1 LRYVFFEFT
10 DADRKQ
16 KTHRKIINFTIH
28 LSGNIVWLPFA
39 MVDNAD
45 RLPKSF
51 FRSTR
56 YILFWIGSLF
66 SNMGSWMQQIAEPWV
81 VLSLS
86 NSPFWVG
93 LDGFALNAPGLIF
106 TLWGGVLADRYNKR
120 KVVFVFQA
128 LQFLCVA
135 TLVVLLV
142 GGWLKVWM
150 IVCISFLVGLTDAL
164 SMPSFQSIVPSLVKQ
179 HDIKRAVSLNSTQ
192 FNLSRVL
199 GPAIAG
205 IVIVRFGAVACFS
218 ANAASY
224 LPFFLALYFIYPH
237 KVVET
242 QLQGAEEKPVEL
254 LRAFVKLLRNREV
267 SLPLLTTLAT
277 NLFCGPL
284 VTFCPVLIKNVF
296 HGEVGNFGGAMAAF
310 GVGGLIGAASSFIP
324 LPASVKRN
332 RFAAMAAV
340 FLALVVVAIGLNH
353 SLPLLIVLLVLAG
366 AALTTVNIS
375 INTFLQENAVNAMR
389 GRIASMYQL
398 TLSGGISIGALLT
411 GFTVSKLNISDAL
424 VLNGAV
430 AVGLLVWLVWRQGGK
445 AVVS

>member
-1 LRYVFFEFT
+1 
-10 DADRKQ
+10 
-16 KTHRKIINFTIH
+16 
-28 LSGNIVWLPFA
+28 

-51 FRSTR
+51 FRSPR
-56 YILFWIGSLF
+56 YILFWLGSLF

-106 TLWGGVLADRYNKR
+106 TLWGGVLADRYNRR
-120 KVVFVFQA
+120 KVVVLFQA
-128 LQFLCVA
+128 LQFFCVL
-135 TLVVLLV
+135 TLVVLLLA
-142 GGWLKVWM
+142 GWLKVWM

-179 HDIKRAVSLNSTQ
+179 QDIKKAVSLNSTQ

-224 LPFFLALYFIYPH
+224 LPFFLALYFIYPR

-242 QLQGAEEKPVEL
+242 QPQAEEKPVEL
-254 LRAFVKLLRNREV
+254 LRAFLKLLRNRKV
-267 SLPLLTTLAT
+267 SLPLITTLVT

-296 HGEVGNFGGAMAAF
+296 HAEVGNFGGAMAAF
-310 GVGGLIGAASSFIP
+310 GVGGLMGAASSFIP
-324 LPASVKRN
+324 LPASLKRN

-340 FLALVVVAIGLNH
+340 FLSLVVVAIGFNH
-353 SLPLLIVLLVLAG
+353 SLLLLIVLLVLAG

-375 INTFLQENAVNAMR
+375 INTFLQENAVNAVR
-389 GRIASMYQL
+389 GRVASMYQL
-398 TLSGGISIGALLT
+398 TLSGGISLGALLT

-424 VLNGAV
+424 VFNGAV
-430 AVGLLVWLVWRQGGK
+430 AVVLLVWMVWLQRETK
-445 AVVS
+445 